1 VRRIH
6 DHIREVDLVGSTQ
19 FVQQQAVELV
29 PDARSTPFVQAV
41 PQGHAAAAHLLGKIL
56 PRKAGLEHENNPGQA
71 DPIRDTRF
79 ADSPHV
85 RMFRQDRLDQFP
97 QFVRH
102 QWLAH
107 RVLLDSDAYYFARNI
122 QARQWLFLEA
132 LNTVLAALILPNR
145 HEKKGVEVRLAL
157 EIIDELEEL
166 KTPIMD
172 AVLALRK
179 SFGPI
184 VPI

>member
-1 VRRIH
+1 LK
-6 DHIREVDLVGSTQ
+6 DL
-19 FVQQQAVELV
+19 
-29 PDARSTPFVQAV
+29 PF
-41 PQGHAAAAHLLGKIL
+41 GHLISYMK
-56 PRKAGLEHENNPGQA
+56 KTE
-71 DPIRDTRF
+71 
-79 ADSPHV
+79 
-85 RMFRQDRLDQFP
+85 M
-97 QFVRH
+97 
-102 QWLAH
+102 
-107 RVLLDSDAYYFARNI
+107 
-122 QARQWLFLEA
+122 